1 MMQHPILETRGR
13 LPLQIL
19 EEAILPTRK
28 VLEGLE
34 DTGRNSG
41 PDNELE
47 LLTASIP
54 EKYFHVRHVVMLVE
68 LKMTRLL
75 RNA

>member
-47 LLTASIP
+47 LLTASVLP
-54 EKYFHVRHVVMLVE
+54 EK
-68 LKMTRLL
+68 
-75 RNA
+75 